1 MTSWKPLCVIS
12 ILCFVSI
19 LFVMNDVKNRSQL
32 SAITERGLRKVLSHV
47 ISEIHKNGTKIDA
60 DSLIKSSRISSRI
73 SSRMKKIK
81 FM

>member
-1 MTSWKPLCVIS
+1 
-12 ILCFVSI
+12 
-19 LFVMNDVKNRSQL
+19 MNDVKNRSQL

-60 DSLIKSSRISSRI
+60 DSLIKSSRISSRV
-73 SSRMKKIK
+73 SSRMKKNK